1 MLLTKI
7 SELGKKRENLNPI
20 PPVKLNEILSF
31 YSRIYC
37 YVIFIEKILYFL
49 KYHYYLL
56 LSVQEG
62 QLFLPEGFK
71 FPNGLVRSD
80 RHMFLQLIIE
90 NIISVTMET
99 SETSPLSVR
108 TVKTR
113 LPQAGDIKGHVPL
126 SPNSTFDGPKQKQT
140 NKQKSIAQSLLKFL
154 RL

>member
-1 MLLTKI
+1 MDASYQDIRTG
-7 SELGKKRENLNPI
+7 EKRENLNPI

-37 YVIFIEKILYFL
+37 YVIFIEKILCFL

-80 RHMFLQLIIE
+80 RHMFL
-90 NIISVTMET
+90 
-99 SETSPLSVR
+99 
-108 TVKTR
+108 
-113 LPQAGDIKGHVPL
+113 
-126 SPNSTFDGPKQKQT
+126 
-140 NKQKSIAQSLLKFL
+140 
-154 RL
+154 

>member
-1 MLLTKI
+1 MDASYQDIRTG
-7 SELGKKRENLNPI
+7 EKRENLNPN

-37 YVIFIEKILYFL
+37 YVIFIEKILCFL

-80 RHMFLQLIIE
+80 RHMFL
-90 NIISVTMET
+90 
-99 SETSPLSVR
+99 
-108 TVKTR
+108 
-113 LPQAGDIKGHVPL
+113 
-126 SPNSTFDGPKQKQT
+126 
-140 NKQKSIAQSLLKFL
+140 
-154 RL
+154 